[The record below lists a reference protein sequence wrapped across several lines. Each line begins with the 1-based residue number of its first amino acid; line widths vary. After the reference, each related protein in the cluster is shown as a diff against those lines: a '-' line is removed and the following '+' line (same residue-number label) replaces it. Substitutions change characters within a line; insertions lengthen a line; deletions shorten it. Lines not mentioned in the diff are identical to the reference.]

1 MSTSVI
7 TLSYTSTTP
16 VTSPT
21 TTNVNYNVTLA
32 NDTGNISIPVTDH
45 DVSTSLDLFGK
56 QSTEYGQGFWANMI
70 HLLENYNNE
79 KEPRNPIVGQLW
91 YTGTK
96 LLVCTKHPTTLIT
109 DTEYLSKPKTFTS
122 GAEWA
127 QIVSTPTVVGVGGGA
142 PTAAFTLDKTYVDN
156 RAVTLDVAPALTAD
170 DTTGKIWYDTND
182 NVCKILV
189 DIAGTK
195 TWKSINS
202 VTVSSTSPG
211 NNTIGQLWYDITNNI
226 LKISN
231 GFIKDSSGNPTTQV
245 DWLLVA
251 NTAKK
256 LTVANPSSA
265 YTIAATDLG
274 QFINISNDVTLSA
287 NMGEGFYFSLYNKTT
302 SAKNITWASPLVITV
317 NGDTN
322 SKTSPVT
329 IAPKS
334 LINVY
339 YTSNTEILLK

>member
-1 MSTSVI
+1 MSSSVI
-7 TLSYTSTTP
+7 TLSYSSTLP
-16 VTSPT
+16 VSSPT

-32 NDTGNISIPVTDH
+32 NDTGNISIPITDH

-70 HLLENYNNE
+70 HLLENFNNE
-79 KEPRNPIVGQLW
+79 KEPRNPIIGQLW
-91 YTGTK
+91 YTGKK
-96 LLVCTKHPTTLIT
+96 LLICTKHPTTLIT
-109 DTEYLSKPKTFTS
+109 DTEYLTKPKTFTS
-122 GAEWA
+122 GAEWSE
-127 QIVSTPTVVGVGGGA
+127 IVANPTVISATGT
-142 PTAAFTLDKTYVDN
+142 PTAAFTLDKAYVDS
-156 RAVTLDVAPALTAD
+156 RSVTLDTAPTLTTD
-170 DTTGKIWYDTND
+170 ETVGKIWYDTND

-189 DIAGTK
+189 NVSGTK

-251 NTAKK
+251 NPVKK
-256 LTVANPSSA
+256 ITVANPSSA

-274 QFINISNDVTLSA
+274 QLINISNDITLTSGL
-287 NMGEGFYFSLYNKTT
+287 GEGFHFSLYNKTT
-302 SAKNITWASPLVITV
+302 ITKSIKWAAPLVITV
-317 NGDTN
+317 NGDTTA
-322 SKTSPVT
+322 KTSPAT
-329 IAPKS
+329 IPPKS
-334 LINVY
+334 LITVY
-339 YTSNTEILLK
+339 YTSDTEVLLKP

>member
-7 TLSYTSTTP
+7 TLSYSSTVP

-21 TTNVNYNVTLA
+21 TTNVNYNVVLA
-32 NDTGNISIPVTDH
+32 NDTGTISIPIADH
-45 DVSTSLDLFGK
+45 DVSTSLELFGK

-70 HLLENYNNE
+70 HLLENFNHE

-109 DTEYLSKPKTFTS
+109 DAEYITKSKTFSS
-122 GAEWA
+122 GAEWSE
-127 QIVSTPTVVGVGGGA
+127 IVANPTSISLGTPTAV
-142 PTAAFTLDKTYVDN
+142 FTLDKTYVDN
-156 RAVTLDVAPALTAD
+156 RSVTLDTAPTLTID
-170 DTTGKIWYDTND
+170 DTVGKIWYDTND

-189 DIAGTK
+189 NVAGTK

-231 GFIKDSSGNPTTQV
+231 GFINDSSGNPTTQV

-251 NTAKK
+251 NVPKR

-265 YTIAATDLG
+265 YTIVATDLG
-274 QFINISNDVTLSA
+274 KLINISNNITLSSG
-287 NMGEGFYFSLYNKTT
+287 MGEGFYFSLYNKTT

-317 NGDTN
+317 NGDTTA
-322 SKTSPVT
+322 KTSPVT

-334 LINVY
+334 MITVY
-339 YTSNTEILLK
+339 YTTETEVLLK

>member
-7 TLSYTSTTP
+7 TLSYSSALP

-21 TTNVNYNVTLA
+21 TTNVNYNVVLA
-32 NDTGNISIPVTDH
+32 NDTGTISIPLTDH
-45 DVSTSLDLFGK
+45 DVSTSLELFGK

-70 HLLENYNNE
+70 HLLENFNHE
-79 KEPRNPIVGQLW
+79 KEPRNPIIGQLW

-96 LLVCTKHPTTLIT
+96 LLICTKHPTTLIT
-109 DTEYLSKPKTFTS
+109 DAEYITKPKTFSS
-122 GAEWA
+122 GAEWSE
-127 QIVSTPTVVGVGGGA
+127 IVANPTTLSAGV
-142 PTAAFTLDKTYVDN
+142 PTAVFTLDKAYVDS
-156 RAVTLDVAPALTAD
+156 RAVTVDTEPTLTTDEVA
-170 DTTGKIWYDTND
+170 GKIWYDTND

-189 DIAGTK
+189 NMSGTK

-202 VTVSSTSPG
+202 VTVSPTSPG

-231 GFIKDSSGNPTTQV
+231 GFINDSSGNPTTQV

-251 NTAKK
+251 NVPKR

-265 YTIAATDLG
+265 YTIVATDLG
-274 QFINISNDVTLSA
+274 KLINISNNITLSSG
-287 NMGEGFYFSLYNKTT
+287 MGEGFYFSLYNKTT
-302 SAKNITWASPLVITV
+302 SAKNITWASPLVITI
-317 NGDTN
+317 NGDTTA
-322 SKTSPVT
+322 KTSPVT

-334 LINVY
+334 MITVY
-339 YTSNTEILLK
+339 YTSETELLLK

>member
-7 TLSYTSTTP
+7 TLSYSSTP

-32 NDTGNISIPVTDH
+32 NNTGTISIPVTDH

-70 HLLENYNNE
+70 HLLENFNNE

-96 LLVCTKHPTTLIT
+96 LLICTKHPTTLIS
-109 DTEYLSKPKTFTS
+109 DADYLTKPKTFLS
-122 GAEWA
+122 GAEWSE
-127 QIVSTPTVVGVGGGA
+127 IVANPTVVSSTGGT

-156 RAVTLDVAPALTAD
+156 RSVTADTAPTLTAD
-170 DTTGKIWYDTND
+170 DAVGKLWYDTND

-189 DIAGTK
+189 SDSGNK
-195 TWKSINS
+195 VWKSINS

-211 NNTIGQLWYDITNNI
+211 NNTIGQLWYDSTNNI

-231 GFIKDSSGNPTTQV
+231 GFIKDSSGNPTTQI

-251 NTAKK
+251 NPVKK
-256 LTVANPSSA
+256 LTVANPSNA
-265 YTIAATDLG
+265 YTISATDLG
-274 QFINISNDVTLSA
+274 QFINITNNVTLSA
-287 NMGEGFYFSLYNKTT
+287 NMGEGFYFHLYNKSS
-302 SAKNITWASPLVITV
+302 SAKNITWSSPLIVIV
-317 NGDTN
+317 NGDATA
-322 SKTSPVT
+322 KTSPL
-329 IAPKS
+329 ILAPKTHMT
-334 LINVY
+334 VY